1 MRSFMAHFERE
12 SDCVE
17 QADGSLIFAA
27 FEVRIAVA
35 ANGEIVHGR
44 NLDEMRSFRGKVKFF
59 VFFLKI
65 EGHGFS
71 IAYGGCNF
79 DMDF

>member
-1 MRSFMAHFERE
+1 MTHFERE

-17 QADGSLIFAA
+17 QADRSLILAA
-27 FEVRIAVA
+27 FEVWIAVA
-35 ANGEIVHGR
+35 ANGEIVHRR
-44 NLDEMRSFRGKVKFF
+44 NLDETWSFRRKVKFF
-59 VFFLKI
+59 IFFLKI
-65 EGHGFS
+65 EAHEFS

>member
-1 MRSFMAHFERE
+1 MTHFERE

-17 QADGSLIFAA
+17 QADGSLILAA
-27 FEVRIAVA
+27 FEVRVAVA
-35 ANGEIVHGR
+35 VNSEIVHRR
-44 NLDEMRSFRGKVKFF
+44 NLDEMRSFRRKVKFF
-59 VFFLKI
+59 IFFLKI
-65 EGHGFS
+65 EGHRFS